1 MANLIVTIPD
11 EKFTELTEKTRA
23 IVDKLEED
31 VNILSNL
38 SLEGEAEKA
47 KTKILIEKHNLKK
60 HEMVKVRIDE
70 AKKQIRK
77 VKESI
82 EL

>member
-1 MANLIVTIPD
+1 MANLIVTVPD

-38 SLEGEAEKA
+38 SLDGEAEKA

-60 HEMVKVRIDE
+60 HEMV
-70 AKKQIRK
+70 
-77 VKESI
+77 
-82 EL
+82 